1 MEQYKRTYNTEWDFN
16 NVNTKE
22 YTHCYHKYPAMMIP
36 QVARK
41 LIEEYRPDG
50 QIKTI
55 LDPYMGSG
63 TTLVE
68 SLLANI
74 NAIGTDINPLARF
87 ISEIK
92 TTTYDINAIINDYKL
107 IDKEILSY
115 DINKVVKQ
123 DYSRLINYLYWYKE
137 DVLLKLSYIE
147 QTIKVCA
154 SRPKFFL
161 LILAELVREV
171 SYTRKSEFKR
181 YKITDKQ
188 IANFNPDVFGLFYKI
203 VARNI
208 KGLKEFNGKISHDRC
223 MSSAQI
229 CNFNSVYEI
238 PNDIIEDE
246 TIDMVVTSPPYGDS
260 KTTVAY
266 GQFSSWANQWFNFND
281 TKNIDRLLMGGV
293 KQTEETFTTTSI
305 REELDQIKNIDYNRY
320 KDVIAFLNDY
330 SNSIRNV
337 AKKVRTKGKICYVV
351 GCRTVKGIQI
361 PLDYFTAEMFEQN
374 NCKHIET
381 IVRNIPSKRMPSKNS
396 PTNKVGETVTTMNHE
411 YIVIMEK
418 M

>member
-1 MEQYKRTYNTEWDFN
+1 MKEYKRRYNTEWDFN
-16 NVNTKE
+16 NANTKE

-41 LIEEYRPDG
+41 LIEEYKPDG
-50 QIKTI
+50 QMKTI

-63 TTLVE
+63 TTIVE

-92 TTTYDINAIINDYKL
+92 TTKYDINAIINDYKL

-115 DINKVVKQ
+115 DVNKVIIQ
-123 DYSRLINYLYWYKE
+123 DYSRLTKYLYWYKE
-137 DVLLKLSYIE
+137 DVLIKLSYIE
-147 QTIKVCA
+147 HAIKECT
-154 SRPKFFL
+154 SKPKFFL
-161 LILAELVREV
+161 LILAELIREV
-171 SYTRKSEFKR
+171 SYTRKGEFKR
-181 YKITDKQ
+181 YKMTDKQ
-188 IANFNPDVFGLFYKI
+188 IANFKPDVFGLFYKI

-208 KGLKEFNGKISHDRC
+208 KGLKDFNEKLSYDGCTSLAR
-223 MSSAQI
+223 I
-229 CNFNSVYEI
+229 CDFNSVYGI
-238 PNDIIEDE
+238 PDDIIEDE

-266 GQFSSWANQWFNFND
+266 EQFSRWANQWFNFIG
-281 TKNIDRLLMGGV
+281 TKNIDTLLMGGV
-293 KQTEETFTTTSI
+293 KQTKETFVTKSI

-330 SNSIRNV
+330 SNSIKNV

-381 IVRNIPSKRMPSKNS
+381 IVRNFPNKRMPSKNS

>member
-115 DINKVVKQ
+115 DINKAVKQ

-181 YKITDKQ
+181 YKMTDKQ

-208 KGLKEFNGKISHDRC
+208 KGLKEFNGK
-223 MSSAQI
+223 
-229 CNFNSVYEI
+229 NL
-238 PNDIIEDE
+238 
-246 TIDMVVTSPPYGDS
+246 T
-260 KTTVAY
+260 
-266 GQFSSWANQWFNFND
+266 
-281 TKNIDRLLMGGV
+281 
-293 KQTEETFTTTSI
+293 
-305 REELDQIKNIDYNRY
+305 
-320 KDVIAFLNDY
+320 
-330 SNSIRNV
+330 
-337 AKKVRTKGKICYVV
+337 
-351 GCRTVKGIQI
+351 
-361 PLDYFTAEMFEQN
+361 
-374 NCKHIET
+374 
-381 IVRNIPSKRMPSKNS
+381 
-396 PTNKVGETVTTMNHE
+396 
-411 YIVIMEK
+411 
-418 M
+418 